1 MTVRDL
7 RRILEDA
14 GDDYRVY
21 TRRFDMIGNEWIW
34 DELDEESIVIINEK
48 HIRLKTGGEITKDG
62 KVLIT

>member
-21 TRRFDMIGNEWIW
+21 TRRFDMIGSN
-34 DELDEESIVIINEK
+34 NMK
-48 HIRLKTGGEITKDG
+48 GG
-62 KVLIT
+62 VS

>member
-48 HIRLKTGGEITKDG
+48 HIRLKTGGEIAKDG